1 MDDHG
6 WAFSGR
12 RLAAIAVL
20 LLSGVSLRRV
30 WAADL
35 TLPQPLKESAW
46 ISQVPWDEEVE
57 GASEV
62 QVLAQAKDVDP
73 AVAAH
78 AEWEVRT
85 ADESRR
91 VARFR
96 VPWIMNGLAAGA
108 AVSSESRGFHPP
120 EREVRRMVPLEPGSY
135 VMAWLLDGER
145 RSNVVKFRVLKPG
158 EKPAAGE
165 FLRIVQGEPRHAGE
179 LPVVELRARRL
190 TVADP
195 AVVDL
200 EMARVTVDD
209 RPLTPREAPHVGG
222 LLPTMRV
229 GAQVGAPLAWDR
241 MKETVDAG
249 GRHTIQVTWQRR
261 ASPPATLNTGT
272 PLGDAWD
279 AATAKLAPAP
289 VLPAEVE
296 GKVIDENGAAGGAY
310 ELELLGGAAGEI
322 AHAYD
327 ETSDSNG
334 RYSFAGIPTGEYEL
348 TCTPPNRK
356 LPLVVI
362 GKVVIDPSKRVAVD
376 VSFEGKFAI
385 SGRVD
390 RPAEDETP
398 AGPAAGSTVRATFV
412 SPDGN
417 TEMNTT
423 AVTAADGTYVIKGPF
438 AKVSFVGVMSSPEP
452 TPVKDIV
459 APREGVNFRLV
470 SAAEERRRVQ

>member
-1 MDDHG
+1 MDHHRC
-6 WAFSGR
+6 AFSGR
-12 RLAAIAVL
+12 LAAVAAML
-20 LLSGVSLRRV
+20 LAAVSLRGVR
-30 WAADL
+30 AADL

-46 ISQVPWDEEVE
+46 ISQVPWDEEVDS
-57 GASEV
+57 ASEV
-62 QVLAQAKDVDP
+62 QVMAQAKDVDP

-78 AEWEVRT
+78 AEWEIRT
-85 ADESRR
+85 ADETRR

-108 AVSSESRGFHPP
+108 AASSEAGGFHPP
-120 EREVRRMVPLEPGSY
+120 EREVRRMVPLEPGTY

-145 RSNVVKFRVLKPG
+145 RSNVVRFRVLKPG
-158 EKPAAGE
+158 EKRATGE
-165 FLRIVQGEPRHAGE
+165 FLRVVQGEPRHAGD

-190 TVADP
+190 TEADP
-195 AVVDL
+195 AAVDL

-209 RPLTPREAPHVGG
+209 KPLTPREAPHVGG
-222 LLPTMRV
+222 LLPMMRV
-229 GAQVGAPLAWDR
+229 GSQVGAPLAWDR
-241 MKETVDAG
+241 MKERVDAG
-249 GRHTIQVTWQRR
+249 SEHTIKVTWQGR
-261 ASPPATLNTGT
+261 SSQPVTLNTGT

-289 VLPAEVE
+289 VLPAEVD

-322 AHAYD
+322 AHAYN
-327 ETSDSNG
+327 ETSESDG
-334 RYSFAGIPTGEYEL
+334 HYSFAGIPAGEYEL

-356 LPLVVI
+356 TPLVVI
-362 GKVVIDPSKRVAVD
+362 GKVIVDPSKRVSMD

-390 RPAEDETP
+390 RPAEDDTP

-417 TEMNTT
+417 AEMNTT

-452 TPVKDIV
+452 KPVKDIT